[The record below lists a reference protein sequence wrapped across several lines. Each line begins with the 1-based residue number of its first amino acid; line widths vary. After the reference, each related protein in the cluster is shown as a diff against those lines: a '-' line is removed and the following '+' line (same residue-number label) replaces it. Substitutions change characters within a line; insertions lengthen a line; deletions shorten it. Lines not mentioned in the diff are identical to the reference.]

1 MGKVPDLS
9 VSFDLSGKTRFGGFL
24 LFCGFKFLHDL
35 PSGSSGARGS
45 LNIPRWRCAYRD
57 YGLAILL
64 FPVAI
69 RVSPLHFPL
78 TMLY

>member
-1 MGKVPDLS
+1 VAL
-9 VSFDLSGKTRFGGFL
+9 R
-24 LFCGFKFLHDL
+24 L
-35 PSGSSGARGS
+35 PG
-45 LNIPRWRCAYRD
+45 